1 MTRKTKKLIYNI
13 IACILLLGAISWV
26 CEKFIHLG
34 NVEFTENAQVKQH
47 IIPVNSRVQG
57 YIKEVRFDEY
67 TKVQKGDTLVIIEDA
82 EYRYMV
88 AQAEAN
94 LENAKTGKV
103 AMHNV
108 ISTTASNLSVTDASI
123 EEARIVFENAER
135 NYKRFSTLY
144 EQNAVTRQQYD
155 DMNTTYLAA
164 KARYDMLRRQKES
177 VQSVSRE
184 QNTRLGQNEAGIKLA
199 EAALELARLNLS
211 YTVVLAPCDGYTGRK
226 EIQEGQL
233 IQPGQTLVD
242 VVDAEQKW
250 VVANY
255 KETQTANIREGQEVE
270 IEIDAVPNHT
280 FKGVVRSVSRAT
292 GASFSL
298 MPQDNSSGNF
308 VKIEQRIPVRID
320 FAEDN
325 DAEAMERVS
334 AGMNGICSSLTTITF
349 PSTLKSIEDKAFNGC
364 NFKSVVSLATVPA
377 VCPDESYIYDLL
389 FEFRTYNHAPL
400 YIPEGKYWDYAF
412 APGWGEFIHI
422 KEIAMDDSELE
433 DSKAYMIADTKGCNY
448 TVYNAEKGTLTN
460 VEYTHSLDEENEG
473 SCWTVLREAGKS
485 YLYNLGAKKFACMDK
500 EGELSLAEAPVA
512 LDITSTENGLSING
526 NNRMFVLNKNIN
538 VDATGIEDIRIDNAQ
553 TEGVD
558 IYYLDGRRMNKSVRG
573 VNIVNGRKVVVK

>member
-1 MTRKTKKLIYNI
+1 MTKKTKKLIYNI
-13 IACILLLGAISWV
+13 VACVLLLGAISWV

-34 NVEFTENAQVKQH
+34 NVEFTENAQVKQL
-47 IIPVNSRVQG
+47 IVPVNSRVQG
-57 YIKEVRFDEY
+57 YIKEVRFEEY
-67 TKVQKGDTLVIIEDA
+67 AKVAKGDTLVIIEDV

-94 LENAKTGKV
+94 LANARTGKD

-108 ISTTASNLSVTDASI
+108 ISTTATNLSVTDASI
-123 EEARIVFENAER
+123 EEARIHLENAER

-155 DMNTTYLAA
+155 DMNTAYLAA
-164 KARYDMLRRQKES
+164 KARYEMLNRQKES

-226 EIQEGQL
+226 KIQQGQL

-242 VVDAEQKW
+242 IVDSEEKW
-250 VVANY
+250 IVANY
-255 KETQTANIREGQEVE
+255 KETQTANISVGCEVE
-270 IEIDAVPNHT
+270 IEVDAVPDHT

-325 DAEAMERVS
+325 DTEAMERVA
-334 AGMNGICSSLTTITF
+334 AGMNVEC
-349 PSTLKSIEDKAFNGC
+349 K
-364 NFKSVVSLATVPA
+364 V
-377 VCPDESYIYDLL
+377 
-389 FEFRTYNHAPL
+389 L
-400 YIPEGKYWDYAF
+400 Y
-412 APGWGEFIHI
+412 
-422 KEIAMDDSELE
+422 
-433 DSKAYMIADTKGCNY
+433 
-448 TVYNAEKGTLTN
+448 
-460 VEYTHSLDEENEG
+460 
-473 SCWTVLREAGKS
+473 
-485 YLYNLGAKKFACMDK
+485 
-500 EGELSLAEAPVA
+500 
-512 LDITSTENGLSING
+512 
-526 NNRMFVLNKNIN
+526 
-538 VDATGIEDIRIDNAQ
+538 
-553 TEGVD
+553 
-558 IYYLDGRRMNKSVRG
+558 
-573 VNIVNGRKVVVK
+573 

>member
-155 DMNTTYLAA
+155 DMNTAYLAA
-164 KARYDMLRRQKES
+164 KARYDMLCRQKES

-242 VVDAEQKW
+242 VVDAGQKW

-334 AGMNGICSSLTTITF
+334 AGMNVEC
-349 PSTLKSIEDKAFNGC
+349 K
-364 NFKSVVSLATVPA
+364 V
-377 VCPDESYIYDLL
+377 
-389 FEFRTYNHAPL
+389 L
-400 YIPEGKYWDYAF
+400 Y
-412 APGWGEFIHI
+412 
-422 KEIAMDDSELE
+422 
-433 DSKAYMIADTKGCNY
+433 
-448 TVYNAEKGTLTN
+448 
-460 VEYTHSLDEENEG
+460 
-473 SCWTVLREAGKS
+473 
-485 YLYNLGAKKFACMDK
+485 
-500 EGELSLAEAPVA
+500 
-512 LDITSTENGLSING
+512 
-526 NNRMFVLNKNIN
+526 
-538 VDATGIEDIRIDNAQ
+538 
-553 TEGVD
+553 
-558 IYYLDGRRMNKSVRG
+558 
-573 VNIVNGRKVVVK
+573 

>member
-13 IACILLLGAISWV
+13 FACILLLGAISWV

-34 NVEFTENAQVKQH
+34 NVEFTENAQVKQL

-67 TKVQKGDTLVIIEDA
+67 QKVSKGDTLVIIEDV

-94 LENAKTGKV
+94 LANAKTGKD

-108 ISTTASNLSVTDASI
+108 ISTTSTNISVTDASI

-155 DMNTTYLAA
+155 DMNTAYLAA
-164 KARYDMLRRQKES
+164 KARYDMLKRQKES
-177 VQSVSRE
+177 VKAVSRE

-226 EIQEGQL
+226 EIQQGQL

-242 VVDAEQKW
+242 VVDSQEKW
-250 VVANY
+250 IVANY
-255 KETQTANIREGQEVE
+255 KETQTANITEGCEVE
-270 IEIDAVPNHT
+270 IEVDAVPDHT
-280 FKGVVRSVSRAT
+280 FKGVVRSISRAT

-334 AGMNGICSSLTTITF
+334 AGMNVEC
-349 PSTLKSIEDKAFNGC
+349 K
-364 NFKSVVSLATVPA
+364 V
-377 VCPDESYIYDLL
+377 
-389 FEFRTYNHAPL
+389 L
-400 YIPEGKYWDYAF
+400 Y
-412 APGWGEFIHI
+412 
-422 KEIAMDDSELE
+422 
-433 DSKAYMIADTKGCNY
+433 
-448 TVYNAEKGTLTN
+448 
-460 VEYTHSLDEENEG
+460 
-473 SCWTVLREAGKS
+473 
-485 YLYNLGAKKFACMDK
+485 
-500 EGELSLAEAPVA
+500 
-512 LDITSTENGLSING
+512 
-526 NNRMFVLNKNIN
+526 
-538 VDATGIEDIRIDNAQ
+538 
-553 TEGVD
+553 
-558 IYYLDGRRMNKSVRG
+558 
-573 VNIVNGRKVVVK
+573 

>member
-13 IACILLLGAISWV
+13 FACILLLGAISWV

-34 NVEFTENAQVKQH
+34 NVEFTENAQVKQL
-47 IIPVNSRVQG
+47 IVPVNSRVQG

-67 TKVQKGDTLVIIEDA
+67 QKVSKGDTLVIIEDV

-94 LENAKTGKV
+94 LVNAQTGKD

-108 ISTTASNLSVTDASI
+108 ISTTSTNISVTDASI
-123 EEARIVFENAER
+123 EEARIVYENAER

-155 DMNTTYLAA
+155 DMNTAYLAA
-164 KARYDMLRRQKES
+164 KARYDMLKRQKES
-177 VQSVSRE
+177 VQAVSRE

-226 EIQEGQL
+226 NIQEGQL

-242 VVDAEQKW
+242 VVDSQEKW
-250 VVANY
+250 IVANY
-255 KETQTANIREGQEVE
+255 KETQTANITEGCEVE
-270 IEIDAVPNHT
+270 IEVDAVPDHT
-280 FKGVVRSVSRAT
+280 FKGVVRSISRAT

-334 AGMNGICSSLTTITF
+334 AGMNVEC
-349 PSTLKSIEDKAFNGC
+349 K
-364 NFKSVVSLATVPA
+364 V
-377 VCPDESYIYDLL
+377 
-389 FEFRTYNHAPL
+389 L
-400 YIPEGKYWDYAF
+400 Y
-412 APGWGEFIHI
+412 
-422 KEIAMDDSELE
+422 
-433 DSKAYMIADTKGCNY
+433 
-448 TVYNAEKGTLTN
+448 
-460 VEYTHSLDEENEG
+460 
-473 SCWTVLREAGKS
+473 
-485 YLYNLGAKKFACMDK
+485 
-500 EGELSLAEAPVA
+500 
-512 LDITSTENGLSING
+512 
-526 NNRMFVLNKNIN
+526 
-538 VDATGIEDIRIDNAQ
+538 
-553 TEGVD
+553 
-558 IYYLDGRRMNKSVRG
+558 
-573 VNIVNGRKVVVK
+573 

>member
-1 MTRKTKKLIYNI
+1 MKIKTKKLIYNI
-13 IACILLLGAISWV
+13 FACILLLGAISWV

-34 NVEFTENAQVKQH
+34 NVEFTENAQVKQL
-47 IIPVNSRVQG
+47 IVPVNSRVQG

-67 TKVQKGDTLVIIEDA
+67 QKVQKGDTLVIIEDA

-94 LENAKTGKV
+94 LANAKTGKD

-108 ISTTASNLSVTDASI
+108 ISTTTTNLSVSDASI

-144 EQNAVTRQQYD
+144 EQNSVTRQQYD
-155 DMNTTYLAA
+155 DMNTAYLAA
-164 KARYDMLRRQKES
+164 KARYDMLCRQKES

-226 EIQEGQL
+226 EIQQGQL

-242 VVDAEQKW
+242 VVDSEEKW
-250 VVANY
+250 IVANY
-255 KETQTANIREGQEVE
+255 KETQTANITEGCEVE
-270 IEIDAVPNHT
+270 IEVDAVPDHK

-334 AGMNGICSSLTTITF
+334 AGMNVEC
-349 PSTLKSIEDKAFNGC
+349 K
-364 NFKSVVSLATVPA
+364 V
-377 VCPDESYIYDLL
+377 
-389 FEFRTYNHAPL
+389 L
-400 YIPEGKYWDYAF
+400 Y
-412 APGWGEFIHI
+412 
-422 KEIAMDDSELE
+422 
-433 DSKAYMIADTKGCNY
+433 
-448 TVYNAEKGTLTN
+448 
-460 VEYTHSLDEENEG
+460 
-473 SCWTVLREAGKS
+473 
-485 YLYNLGAKKFACMDK
+485 
-500 EGELSLAEAPVA
+500 
-512 LDITSTENGLSING
+512 
-526 NNRMFVLNKNIN
+526 
-538 VDATGIEDIRIDNAQ
+538 
-553 TEGVD
+553 
-558 IYYLDGRRMNKSVRG
+558 
-573 VNIVNGRKVVVK
+573 

>member
-13 IACILLLGAISWV
+13 FACILLLGAISWV

-34 NVEFTENAQVKQH
+34 NVEFTENAQVKQL
-47 IIPVNSRVQG
+47 IVPVNSRVQG

-67 TKVQKGDTLVIIEDA
+67 QKVSKGDTLVIIEDV

-94 LENAKTGKV
+94 LANAKTGKD

-108 ISTTASNLSVTDASI
+108 ISTTSTNISVTDASI

-155 DMNTTYLAA
+155 DMNTAYLAA
-164 KARYDMLRRQKES
+164 KARYDMLKRQKES
-177 VQSVSRE
+177 VKAVSRE

-226 EIQEGQL
+226 EIQQGQL

-242 VVDAEQKW
+242 VVDSQEKW
-250 VVANY
+250 IVANY
-255 KETQTANIREGQEVE
+255 KETQTANITEGCEVE
-270 IEIDAVPNHT
+270 IEVDAVPNHT
-280 FKGVVRSVSRAT
+280 FKGVVRSISRAT

-320 FAEDN
+320 FTEDN

-334 AGMNGICSSLTTITF
+334 AGMNVEC
-349 PSTLKSIEDKAFNGC
+349 K
-364 NFKSVVSLATVPA
+364 V
-377 VCPDESYIYDLL
+377 
-389 FEFRTYNHAPL
+389 L
-400 YIPEGKYWDYAF
+400 Y
-412 APGWGEFIHI
+412 
-422 KEIAMDDSELE
+422 
-433 DSKAYMIADTKGCNY
+433 
-448 TVYNAEKGTLTN
+448 
-460 VEYTHSLDEENEG
+460 
-473 SCWTVLREAGKS
+473 
-485 YLYNLGAKKFACMDK
+485 
-500 EGELSLAEAPVA
+500 
-512 LDITSTENGLSING
+512 
-526 NNRMFVLNKNIN
+526 
-538 VDATGIEDIRIDNAQ
+538 
-553 TEGVD
+553 
-558 IYYLDGRRMNKSVRG
+558 
-573 VNIVNGRKVVVK
+573 

>member
-13 IACILLLGAISWV
+13 FACILLLGAISWV

-34 NVEFTENAQVKQH
+34 NVEFTENAQVKQL
-47 IIPVNSRVQG
+47 IVPVNSRVQG

-67 TKVQKGDTLVIIEDA
+67 QRVSKGDTLVIIEDV

-94 LENAKTGKV
+94 LANAQTGKD

-108 ISTTASNLSVTDASI
+108 ISTTSTNISVTDASI
-123 EEARIVFENAER
+123 EEARIVFENTER
-135 NYKRFSTLY
+135 NYKRFSSLY

-155 DMNTTYLAA
+155 DMNTAYLAA
-164 KARYDMLRRQKES
+164 KARYDMLKRQKES
-177 VQSVSRE
+177 VQAVSRE

-226 EIQEGQL
+226 EIQQGQL

-242 VVDAEQKW
+242 VVDSEEKW
-250 VVANY
+250 IVANY
-255 KETQTANIREGQEVE
+255 KETQTANITEGCEVE
-270 IEIDAVPNHT
+270 IEVDAVPNHT
-280 FKGVVRSVSRAT
+280 FKGVVRSISRAT

-334 AGMNGICSSLTTITF
+334 AGMNVEC
-349 PSTLKSIEDKAFNGC
+349 K
-364 NFKSVVSLATVPA
+364 V
-377 VCPDESYIYDLL
+377 
-389 FEFRTYNHAPL
+389 L
-400 YIPEGKYWDYAF
+400 Y
-412 APGWGEFIHI
+412 
-422 KEIAMDDSELE
+422 
-433 DSKAYMIADTKGCNY
+433 
-448 TVYNAEKGTLTN
+448 
-460 VEYTHSLDEENEG
+460 
-473 SCWTVLREAGKS
+473 
-485 YLYNLGAKKFACMDK
+485 
-500 EGELSLAEAPVA
+500 
-512 LDITSTENGLSING
+512 
-526 NNRMFVLNKNIN
+526 
-538 VDATGIEDIRIDNAQ
+538 
-553 TEGVD
+553 
-558 IYYLDGRRMNKSVRG
+558 
-573 VNIVNGRKVVVK
+573 